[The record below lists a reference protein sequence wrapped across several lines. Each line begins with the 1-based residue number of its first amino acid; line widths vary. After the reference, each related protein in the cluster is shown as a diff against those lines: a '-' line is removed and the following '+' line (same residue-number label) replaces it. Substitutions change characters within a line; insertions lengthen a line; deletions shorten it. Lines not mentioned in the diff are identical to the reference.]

1 MSERDDLIRAAP
13 TLAKFA
19 AAAWWRSTQWTVGV
33 GLRAGAR
40 TIRAAR
46 NGESPAQLLQETE
59 ADVRAYLQAL
69 LGEGEP
75 PPVQASAN
83 GQPEQDDAT
92 PAALRRKGAELL
104 DRSADIEDDE
114 DIHPAYARILEELA
128 PDEGR
133 ILRLLATEGPQPS
146 VDVRTGAL
154 PINVNSHL
162 VAGGLTM
169 IGAEAGCRHTDRIR
183 VQAYLDNLNRLGLI
197 WFSRE
202 ALDDIQRYQ
211 VVEAQP
217 EVIEAMREAGRGR
230 TVRRSIHLTPFGED
244 FCEMCLPLGTA
255 ELDALPGGAVPE
267 ADPAEGEIR

>member
-1 MSERDDLIRAAP
+1 VGEREELIRATPA
-13 TLAKFA
+13 LARIA
-19 AAAWWRSTQWTVGV
+19 ATAWLRSARWTVDVGV
-33 GLRAGAR
+33 RTGAR
-40 TIRAAR
+40 VVRAAR
-46 NGESPAQLLQETE
+46 TGESPAQLFQETGE
-59 ADVRAYLQAL
+59 DVRSYVRAL

-75 PPVQASAN
+75 QQPVDASAN
-83 GQPEQDDAT
+83 GRPEQDDAT

-104 DRSADIEDDE
+104 DRSADVDLNV
-114 DIHPAYARILEELA
+114 DIHPAFARILEELA

-146 VDVRTGAL
+146 VDVRTGTL
-154 PINVNSHL
+154 PIGVNSQL
-162 VAGGLTM
+162 VAGGLNM
-169 IGAEAGCRHTDRIR
+169 LGAEAGCRYPERGHS
-183 VQAYLDNLNRLGLI
+183 YLDNLNRLGLI

-202 ALDDIQRYQ
+202 ALEDIQRYQ
-211 VVEAQP
+211 VLEAQP
-217 EVIEAMREAGRGR
+217 EVIDAMRKAGRAR

>member
-1 MSERDDLIRAAP
+1 MGEREELIRATP
-13 TLAKFA
+13 TLARFA
-19 AAAWWRSTQWTVGV
+19 AAAWWRGTQWTVGV
-33 GLRAGAR
+33 GLRAGTR
-40 TIRAAR
+40 MVRAAR
-46 NGESPAQLLQETE
+46 NGESPGQLLQETE
-59 ADVRAYLQAL
+59 ADVRAYFQAL
-69 LGEGEP
+69 LGEGE

-92 PAALRRKGAELL
+92 PAALRRKGAKLL

-114 DIHPAYARILEELA
+114 DIHPAYARMLDELA

-154 PINVNSHL
+154 PISVNSQL

-169 IGAEAGCRHTDRIR
+169 IGAEAGCRHTDRTR

-230 TVRRSIHLTPFGED
+230 TIRRSIHLTPFGED